1 MEIYRRDVQH
11 GVVIPGMRIAMLRR
25 KIKDMGV
32 EKDILEELM
41 KKAQSD
47 YFAKGDIT
55 KQTFEIKMAKFKE
68 KLTEI
73 KQKLPVAEVLLEKR
87 LKSKR
92 IL

>member
-1 MEIYRRDVQH
+1 M
-11 GVVIPGMRIAMLRR
+11 
-25 KIKDMGV
+25 KV
-32 EKDILEELM
+32 EKDVLEELM

-55 KQTFEIKMAKFKE
+55 KQTYEIKMLKYKE
-68 KLTEI
+68 TLVEI

-92 IL
+92 VL